1 MVRQQC
7 LRPQVFVLVT
17 LAVTG
22 CRSLDPAQSTFVMS
36 SYAPQA
42 FSTPQTPLTL
52 AQYYSLAL
60 ERQPRVAAARA
71 SLAAAEDGRRA
82 LDDLRFPAG
91 LVPEVPLR
99 RKQAALG
106 VTAAAA
112 GVEQAERE
120 TLYAVTRTYFTVLYA
135 RQQQRVAEGV
145 VERLNTTLK
154 AAREALDAGARDVT
168 AADVERATVYTG
180 LAEAKATEAAQ
191 GAKRALAALQEA
203 IGLPDDAPLE
213 VAPGKLPE
221 PNASPK
227 RDDLI
232 RAALARRGELI
243 QATVFAEVAC
253 LEIEAQA
260 TGHRQQVHTFA
271 AGSDVHAVA
280 VPAAAHNNDYRPG
293 AVGPEMPSM
302 LAGPRPDRIQHARSL
317 AGRADAVVATTRNL
331 ITLEVTDAF
340 LRWEQASRQAQQ
352 ARKAAGAGE
361 KLADSLSKDL
371 AAGLKV
377 KVDEVVGAR
386 VLAAEARSRYN
397 EYLYQEIIALADLE
411 RATAGGFPA
420 GLVPSSDG
428 TSQVPAGVTS
438 SSGTSH

>member
-1 MVRQQC
+1 MVRQHC
-7 LRPQVFVLVT
+7 LRLQAFMIIA
-17 LAVTG
+17 LAVAG
-22 CRSLDPAQSTFVMS
+22 CRSLDPAESIFVVS
-36 SYAPQA
+36 GCAPQA
-42 FSTPQTPLTL
+42 FAAPQTPLTL
-52 AQYYSLAL
+52 TQCRSLAL
-60 ERQPRVAAARA
+60 EGQPRVAAARA
-71 SLAAAEDGRRA
+71 SLSAAEDGRRA

-91 LVPEVPLR
+91 LTPEVPLR

-120 TLYAVTRTYFTVLYA
+120 ALYAVTRTFFTVLYA
-135 RQQQRVAEGV
+135 RQQQRVADGV
-145 VERLNTTLK
+145 VDRLNTTLK

-168 AADVERATVYTG
+168 AADVERAIVYVS

-191 GAKRALAALQEA
+191 GVKRALAALQEA
-203 IGLPDDAPLE
+203 IGLPDDVPVE
-213 VAPGKLPE
+213 VAPGTLPE
-221 PNASPK
+221 PEASPK
-227 RDDLI
+227 RDNLV

-243 QATVFAEVAC
+243 QATIFAEVAC

-260 TGHRQQVHTFA
+260 TGHRQQMHTFA
-271 AGSDVHAVA
+271 AGSDVHQVA
-280 VPAAAHNNDYRPG
+280 VPPATHNNEYRPG

-317 AGRADAVVATTRNL
+317 AGRADAVVATTSNL

-352 ARKAAGAGE
+352 ARKAADAGE
-361 KLADSLSKDL
+361 KLADGLSKDL

-411 RATAGGFPA
+411 RASAGGFRA
-420 GLVPSSDG
+420 GLVPSPDG
-428 TSQVPAGVTS
+428 TSQAPAGVTS